1 MKFFKLSVLALAT
14 TLALSAC
21 GDDNDNNT
29 STNNGSGTPGNPS
42 QPPVDNSLSDLEQ
55 AKEMIRT
62 AKLFVSDNQAVTQ
75 AYEGASAI
83 ITDQQDD
90 RLGYALD
97 VPNDLFYYMQENNLS
112 RLTAAN
118 IIALAND
125 EAFAVALGSIALI
138 PAADFLAT
146 LNSDGQFALT
156 GTTEVEIE
164 DYEYDYNSQTGQFE
178 EIVTVEDTFDLSF
191 DGYQNA
197 LSSNTSTDN
206 FKGSLGFKSIKIG
219 TGKEAVL
226 LSSTT
231 KGATVN
237 GQFSEKVTFNDEF
250 DFAEANAAGVT
261 LEKGVITLAKLRLE
275 ANDSVIEAR
284 NFAIEIM
291 DISKELANGT
301 LAVRTIPYKIDLTG
315 QMIKQK
321 PATNVTLTL
330 NALANAD
337 DIKKFIS
344 VDNTGN
350 MVEGAGSF
358 VGMEVLLAIKGDVSK
373 NDQLIIPLDFQA
385 QLERTARNAIELKGL
400 TASVDG
406 KTLYVTGESNLN
418 DDYGV
423 VSSQFVIK
431 QNNASIT
438 LNVDEDNDFITD
450 NNGKL
455 GDIIVNGKDFGDLMD
470 NDGKITAKF
479 SDNSL
484 IVL

>member
-21 GDDNDNNT
+21 GDDNDSNI
-29 STNNGSGTPGNPS
+29 SSNNGSGTPGVPT

-62 AKLFVSDNQAVTQ
+62 AKLFVSDNQAVTE

-90 RLGYALD
+90 RLGYALE
-97 VPNDLFYYMQENNLS
+97 VPNNLSYYMQENNLS

-125 EAFAVALGSIALI
+125 EEFEVALGNISLV
-138 PAADFLAT
+138 PAAGFLAT
-146 LNSDGQFALT
+146 LNTDGQFALT

-178 EIVTVEDTFDLSF
+178 EIVTVEDAFDLSF
-191 DGYQNA
+191 DDYQNA
-197 LSSNTSTDN
+197 LSSNTNTDN
-206 FKGSLGFKSIKIG
+206 FKGSLGFNSIKIG

-250 DFAEANAAGVT
+250 DFDEANAAGVT
-261 LEKGVITLAKLRLE
+261 LEKGVITLAKLKLE

-284 NFAIEIM
+284 NFAIEVM
-291 DISKELANGT
+291 DISKELADGT

-315 QMIKQK
+315 QMIKEK

-337 DIKKFIS
+337 DIKKFIT
-344 VDNTGN
+344 VDSTGN
-350 MVEGAGSF
+350 IVESASNF
-358 VGMEVLLAIKGDVSK
+358 VGMKILLAIKGDVTK
-373 NDQLIIPLDFQA
+373 NDKLTIPLDFQA
-385 QLERTARNAIELKGL
+385 QLERTARNAVELKGL

-406 KTLYVTGESNLN
+406 KTLFVTGKSTLN
-418 DDYGV
+418 NDYDV
-423 VSSQFVIK
+423 VSTQFIIK

-438 LNVDEDNDFITD
+438 LNVDEDSDFITD
-450 NNGKL
+450 SNGKL
-455 GDIIVNGKDFGDLMD
+455 GDIIVNGKDLGDLMD

-479 SDNSL
+479 TDNSL